1 MVLAILAARGGD
13 MDMDVIVIRERFYL
27 VVE

>member
-1 MVLAILAARGGD
+1 MVLAILAAGGGD
-13 MDMDVIVIRERFYL
+13 IDMDVIAIRERFYL